1 MLFES
6 NLAGDRRYAVLWLL
20 GIALL
25 IAACSGDNQSA
36 EDMTPTLNA
45 TVPPTLAVT
54 AAPLAAEITPEAVE
68 PTEIHI
74 WWPDTIAPPGN
85 SDASALLTSQIEGF
99 QTARADVLVS
109 SRLKKIDGAGGIITS
124 LRSASA
130 VAPGALPD
138 LTLIRRE
145 DLAAAA
151 QAGLI
156 QPLEGLV
163 SSAILGDLYTS
174 ALALGQ
180 VNGELYGLP
189 YALQVQ
195 HVAYQGESAAD
206 DLTWRLED
214 VLARDISFVF
224 PAAGRSGGIGDVFL
238 LQYLA
243 AGGSLLEDGTLSLNA
258 DALHDTLAFYEQ
270 GVRTGT
276 ISSSVLDYNSAIVY
290 QDQLADGVIDA
301 GLVTSTGYLDLLASG
316 VDLQPAPIPTVSGQP
331 VTVLSGWMWVLV
343 TNDANRQALV
353 ADFLSWMLDAE
364 RQGQYTHAVHL
375 LPSQRTALR
384 QWDET
389 GYVEF
394 LSGLLTNARLPL
406 PEGAGGTVSRA
417 LQNALTAVLSGQAT
431 ADEATAAVVQQLTS

>member
-270 GVRTGT
+270 GVRSGT

-364 RQGQYTHAVHL
+364 RQACGF
-375 LPSQRTALR
+375 SQHSN
-384 QWDET
+384 QDH
-389 GYVEF
+389 
-394 LSGLLTNARLPL
+394 
-406 PEGAGGTVSRA
+406 GA
-417 LQNALTAVLSGQAT
+417 
-431 ADEATAAVVQQLTS
+431 

>member
-1 MLFES
+1 
-6 NLAGDRRYAVLWLL
+6 
-20 GIALL
+20 
-25 IAACSGDNQSA
+25 
-36 EDMTPTLNA
+36 
-45 TVPPTLAVT
+45 
-54 AAPLAAEITPEAVE
+54 
-68 PTEIHI
+68 
-74 WWPDTIAPPGN
+74 
-85 SDASALLTSQIEGF
+85 
-99 QTARADVLVS
+99 
-109 SRLKKIDGAGGIITS
+109 
-124 LRSASA
+124 
-130 VAPGALPD
+130 
-138 LTLIRRE
+138 
-145 DLAAAA
+145 
-151 QAGLI
+151 
-156 QPLEGLV
+156 
-163 SSAILGDLYTS
+163 
-174 ALALGQ
+174 LGQ

-364 RQGQYTHAVHL
+364 RQGQYTHAVHW